1 MHQTELPE
9 KQEPESIETG
19 QTPSSNSLFDPAI
32 ASSVRS
38 VKLKTKLIYIFA
50 HITTRPKYF
59 LVFVLARFHVLRQLY
74 RFCQMLKPNMAT
86 KGDGQATL
94 FEQLD
99 STLAVQTLQQEGVY
113 LGLNLPHSFLVE
125 LQQYLST
132 QNCYAGGKTN
142 LGFKIAEKKQ
152 LDLHFPQPFYV
163 ARYFNISTTC
173 PQIIRLANDPKLH
186 EIADSYIGKQAK
198 YTGSSLFWTFPI
210 EGESVDLEQQMFQYF
225 HYDIDDFAGVRFCF
239 YLTDVS
245 LDDGP
250 HVCVRGS
257 HITKRLNYIF
267 NFLSR
272 IQTQEELAKTYA
284 VEQFLTIADAA
295 GSGFIED
302 TFCFHKGNPPK
313 TKPRLFLQLH
323 FATQSHHQTK
333 YLDDRDS
340 AMLHS
345 WHETLSS

>member
-1 MHQTELPE
+1 MHQLKLPE
-9 KQEPESIETG
+9 KPEVDSIETG
-19 QTPSSNSLFDPAI
+19 SKANTKSSEFNIAI
-32 ASSVRS
+32 APS
-38 VKLKTKLIYIFA
+38 VKSARLKTKLIYILD
-50 HITTRPKYF
+50 HLSTKPRYF
-59 LVFVLARFHVLRQLY
+59 LVFILARFHILRQLY
-74 RFCQMLKPNMAT
+74 RFFQKLKPDILVQ
-86 KGDGQATL
+86 GDRRATL

-99 STLAVQTLQQEGVY
+99 STLAVKTLQQEGLY

-125 LQQYLST
+125 LLQYLST
-132 QNCYAGGKTN
+132 QDCYAGGETN

-163 ARYFNISTTC
+163 ARYFNLSTTC
-173 PQIIRLANDPKLH
+173 PQIIRLANDPKLQQV
-186 EIADSYIGKQAK
+186 ARSYIGKLSK
-198 YTGSSLFWTFPI
+198 YIGCSLFWTFPI
-210 EGESVDLEQQMFQYF
+210 EGESMDSQQQMFQYF

-257 HITKRLNYIF
+257 HIKKRLNYVL
-267 NFLSR
+267 NFLTR
-272 IQTQEELAKTYA
+272 IQTQEKLAKTYA
-284 VEQFLTIADAA
+284 LEQFLTIADAA

-323 FATQSHHQTK
+323 FASSSYHQG
-333 YLDDRDS
+333 YLDDRDPS
-340 AMLHS
+340 MLRS
-345 WHETLSS
+345 WRKTLSR